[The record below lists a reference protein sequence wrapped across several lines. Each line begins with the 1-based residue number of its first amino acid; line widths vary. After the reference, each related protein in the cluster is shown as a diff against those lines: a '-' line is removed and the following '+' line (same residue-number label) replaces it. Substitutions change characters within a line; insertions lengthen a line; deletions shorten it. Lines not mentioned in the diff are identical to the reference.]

1 MLKLLAA
8 NNKLFSIACNTK
20 TLVDEL
26 IKLIFK
32 GKSECKE

>member
-8 NNKLFSIACNTK
+8 NNKSFFIAYNAK

-32 GKSECKE
+32 SKSECKE